1 MGGCVS
7 KLVRFAAGVA
17 LSCMLFDPVALF
29 AGEAPRPAPESPTAG
44 GALDQEAR
52 LKELER
58 RIRELEAQLAELR
71 GAAEAA
77 RPDQIARLEAQIDA
91 LSREIER
98 LKIGEAAAP
107 AAQEP
112 VHGLGPAAS
121 KVYKVREGV
130 SVGGY
135 GEVTY
140 SDAAG
145 KNDSGAASGADDT
158 LDLLRAVLYF
168 GYKWND
174 RILFNSEIEFEH
186 ATTGEGDEEKGEV
199 SVEFAYVDFLWKK
212 GLNARAGLMLLPM
225 GIINEMHEPTTF
237 HGVLRPRVE
246 QVILPTTWRENGAG
260 VYGETDWIAYRAYL
274 VAGLNALEFSADEG
288 IREGRQGGSQ
298 SLANDFALT
307 ARLDMTGI
315 PGLVA
320 GVSAFSGGSA
330 QGQLDSRART
340 TVYDVHAMYQK
351 RGFEGRGVWARGS
364 IGDVEEIDQA
374 LGIAPGS
381 TQSVGEGLKGWYLE
395 GAWDLLSL
403 KDDAKQSLAMFLR
416 REALDTQDG
425 VPAGFLED
433 PALDQRIWTAGLTW
447 KPIPQ
452 VAIKGDVQDVDDS
465 AGTGMDGFHV
475 GLGWIF

>member
-1 MGGCVS
+1 MS
-7 KLVRFAAGVA
+7 KLAKFAAGIV
-17 LSCMLFDPVALF
+17 LMGGLL
-29 AGEAPRPAPESPTAG
+29 EAVPLAAAAAPGPAPKSVAAEAAADS
-44 GALDQEAR
+44 EAR

-58 RIRELEAQLAELR
+58 RIRELEAQLAALR
-71 GAAEAA
+71 GAAGGEQAD
-77 RPDQIARLEAQIDA
+77 RIARLEEQIDA
-91 LSREIER
+91 LSREIEH

-107 AAQEP
+107 IAQEP

-121 KVYKVREGV
+121 KIYKVREGV

-135 GEVTY
+135 GELTY
-140 SDAAG
+140 TDAAG
-145 KNDSGAASGADDT
+145 RMDSGDPSGADDT

-212 GLNARAGLMLLPM
+212 ALNARAGLLLLPM
-225 GIINEMHEPTTF
+225 GILNEMHEPTTF

-246 QVILPTTWRENGAG
+246 TVILPSTWRENGAG
-260 VYGETDWIAYRAYL
+260 VYGETDYLAYRAYL
-274 VAGLNALEFSADEG
+274 VAGLDALGFSADEG

-307 ARLDMTGI
+307 ARLDLTRV

-320 GVSAFSGGSA
+320 GVSAFSGAAA
-330 QGQLDSRART
+330 QGQLDARART
-340 TVYDVHAMYQK
+340 TVYDLHALYEK
-351 RGFEGRGVWARGS
+351 RGFQARGVWARGS
-364 IGDVEEIDQA
+364 IDDVEEIDQA
-374 LGIAPGS
+374 LTIAPGS
-381 TQSVGEGLKGWYLE
+381 TESVGEKQKGWYLE
-395 GAWDLLSL
+395 GAYDLLSV
-403 KDDAKQSLAMFLR
+403 KDGARQSLSLFLR
-416 REALDTQDG
+416 HEALDTQDG

-433 PALDQRIWTAGLTW
+433 PSLDQRIWTAGITW

-452 VAIKGDVQDVDDS
+452 VALKADVQDVDDS
-465 AGTGMDGFHV
+465 AGTGVDGFHV